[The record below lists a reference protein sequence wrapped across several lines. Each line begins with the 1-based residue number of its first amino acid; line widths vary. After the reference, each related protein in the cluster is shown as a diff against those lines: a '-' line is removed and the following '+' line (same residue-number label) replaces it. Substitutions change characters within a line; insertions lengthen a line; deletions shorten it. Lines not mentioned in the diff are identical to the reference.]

1 MAACI
6 TLHTYLVKDVSKYRN
21 SAEDVT
27 ADGYFS
33 PPPPPP
39 PPPTPAAQWLHDPT
53 HLPSCICLMVTRS
66 GYVGERNLH
75 RVFDGM
81 EQLNH
86 HTGHI
91 LE

>member
-1 MAACI
+1 MAAHI
-6 TLHTYLVKDVSKYRN
+6 TLHTYLARDLSKHYN
-21 SAEDVT
+21 SAEAVT
-27 ADGYFS
+27 VDGYFS
-33 PPPPPP
+33 P

-75 RVFDGM
+75 RVLDRM
-81 EQLNH
+81 EQLDH